1 MSSAPNNAQGLPPT
15 VTRVIDAF
23 SRLPGIGPKTASR
36 LTFYLLRS
44 PDEMSR
50 TLSEALADLKAKTQ
64 LCSICYNITDT
75 PICSV
80 CADAKR
86 DKDTIVVI
94 EEPLDLVAIERTGMY
109 KGRYHVLHGAIRPVE
124 GIGPDDLK
132 IRELVKRVESDS
144 IVEVI
149 IATNPNTEGE
159 ATAFTVQR
167 YLAHTGVKV
176 TRLARGLPTG
186 SDLEYVD
193 TLTLTRALQG
203 RNEMG

>member
-1 MSSAPNNAQGLPPT
+1 MSSSPNSQGLPPT
-15 VTRVIDAF
+15 VARVIDSF

-36 LTFYLLRS
+36 LTFFLLRS

-50 TLSEALADLKAKTQ
+50 TLAEALADLKTKTQ
-64 LCSICYNITDT
+64 LCSICYNITDST
-75 PICSV
+75 ICSI
-80 CADAKR
+80 CADEKR
-86 DKDTIVVI
+86 DKNVVVVV
-94 EEPLDLVAIERTGMY
+94 EEPLDLVAIERTGMF

-132 IRELVKRVESDS
+132 IKELLKRVEEEKID
-144 IVEVI
+144 EVI

-159 ATAFTVQR
+159 ATAFTIQR
-167 YLAHTGVKV
+167 YLANSGVKV

-203 RNEMG
+203 RSEMS